1 MQQWFERKLN
11 CLFLDFTIIQM
22 LCRQE
27 SSTHQ
32 GFGDQHFGEIFV
44 SFWFLPRVVLIVI
57 LARLPCFVCIY
68 LYVTRFIWTQTQHD
82 SSLFVTLFLSWVHS
96 AGSGKGTKQA
106 SACSILQ
113 RLKQRHRLQVKAK
126 WMDEHPS
133 TKLLRTDLFLHMTLS
148 CKITK
153 IEFGPLKFS
162 GPHIEYDFFFKKVTG
177 ECPSTP

>member
-1 MQQWFERKLN
+1 MIRKKIELFIFGFYDHPNVMQTGVINSSRIWWPTFWRNICFFLVSSSCGSDCN
-11 CLFLDFTIIQM
+11 FSSFTLF
-22 LCRQE
+22 
-27 SSTHQ
+27 
-32 GFGDQHFGEIFV
+32 
-44 SFWFLPRVVLIVI
+44 FL
-57 LARLPCFVCIY
+57 CIY